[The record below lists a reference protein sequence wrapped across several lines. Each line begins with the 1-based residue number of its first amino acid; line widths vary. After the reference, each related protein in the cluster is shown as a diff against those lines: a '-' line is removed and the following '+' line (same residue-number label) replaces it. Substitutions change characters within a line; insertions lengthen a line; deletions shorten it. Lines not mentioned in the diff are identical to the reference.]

1 MLKFSLKRMQV
12 GTNSSRKSG
21 IIFAVFAILCGLAA
35 AGLVVTAGMMAA
47 PSVPVL
53 QVTDDLVPGD
63 FIEGHVTMVKMP
75 KAGLPA
81 DVITSIDEIKNAV
94 TKHGLSAGDIL
105 RRSHLIKNADSGG
118 LLSARLVAL
127 NNPQL
132 RAVEV
137 PVESVAGML
146 GGMKAGDKVDII
158 AVYQTGINNHE
169 LSSQTIIF
177 NAPVIGV
184 KTGGEEDKAAL
195 VIAVNQQ
202 EAEKLALYRE
212 KGKVYVA
219 LKPLN
224 AAKDGS
230 ITQQND

>member
-1 MLKFSLKRMQV
+1 MLKFPWRTPTSA
-12 GTNSSRKSG
+12 NSSRRSG
-21 IIFAVFAILCGLAA
+21 VVFVILAILCGLAA
-35 AGLVVTAGMMAA
+35 AGLVVAAGMMAA

-53 QVTDDLVPGD
+53 QVTTDLVPGD
-63 FIEGHVTMVKMP
+63 FVEGRVTTVKMP
-75 KAGLPA
+75 RAGLPSDA
-81 DVITSIDEIKNAV
+81 ITSINEVKNAI

-105 RRSHLIKNADSGG
+105 RRSHIIKSDDSGG

-127 NNPQL
+127 NDPNL

-137 PVESVAGML
+137 PTESVAGML
-146 GGMKAGDKVDII
+146 GGMKAGDRVDII
-158 AVYQTGINNHE
+158 AVYQTGANSNE

-177 NAPVIGV
+177 NAPVVGV

-212 KGKVYVA
+212 RGKIYVV

-224 AAKDGS
+224 AGNK
-230 ITQQND
+230 NN